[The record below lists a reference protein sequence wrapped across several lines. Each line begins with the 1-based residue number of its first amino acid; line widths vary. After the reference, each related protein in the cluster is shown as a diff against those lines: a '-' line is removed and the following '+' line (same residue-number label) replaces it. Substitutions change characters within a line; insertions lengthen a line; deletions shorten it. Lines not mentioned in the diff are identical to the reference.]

1 MANLV
6 LVRRTDMPET
16 PSPYE
21 QFRTLTVSVGVRMYE
36 RKLADAALF
45 RLRAAQAQFKLDAAI
60 GAAL

>member
-1 MANLV
+1 
-6 LVRRTDMPET
+6 MPET